1 MKSQKNKV
9 VVNYNTLLDNSASQ
23 QYGQRHLIEAARQ
36 LAENLNAEIISIQTD
51 DAKSSIV
58 SKEQLDNLYLYCK
71 QHPDV
76 KYVFFD
82 YPDRLFH
89 SMTESYKKLQQFNK
103 LGVEVKF
110 IYNQMPTPP
119 NYLCSIA
126 DLIIAEE
133 NYVRANRGDSQ
144 L

>member
-9 VVNYNTLLDNSASQ
+9 IVNYSTFSDNSANQ
-23 QYGQRHLIEAARQ
+23 QYGQRHLMKAARRI
-36 LAENLNAEIISIQTD
+36 AENLNAEITSMQTD
-51 DAKSSIV
+51 GTKSFAIG
-58 SKEQLDNLYLYCK
+58 ERQLNNLYLYCK
-71 QHPDV
+71 QHSDV

-89 SMTESYKKLQQFNK
+89 SMAESYKKLQQFDK

-110 IYNQMPTPP
+110 IYNQMPTLP
-119 NYLCSIA
+119 NRSCGIA
-126 DLIIAEE
+126 DLIIVEE
-133 NYVRANRGDSQ
+133 NYVRSNRSNCQ